1 MQFARR
7 RGEHEQGSA
16 PADFVLVGSLLTVF
30 ALAIV
35 QLTLVLHVRN
45 TLIDA
50 AASAARYGSLADRTR
65 GDARLRADELVG
77 TAIGGSYASDI
88 SVGDSIFQGMRVLEV
103 RIKAPLPLVG
113 LVGPERALEVVGRAP
128 LQ

>member
-1 MQFARR
+1 MKCERR
-7 RGEHEQGSA
+7 RGEHERGSA
-16 PADFVLVGSLLTVF
+16 PADFVFVGSLLTAF

-35 QLTLVLHVRN
+35 QLTLVMHVRN
-45 TLIDA
+45 ILIDA

-65 GDARLRADELVG
+65 EDARTRAAELVG
-77 TAIGGSYASDI
+77 TAVGGSYASDI
-88 SVGDSIFQGMRVLEV
+88 SVGDSVSHGIRVLEV

-113 LVGPERALEVVGRAP
+113 LVGPERALEVVGHAP

>member
-1 MQFARR
+1 MGQR
-7 RGEHEQGSA
+7 GSA
-16 PADFVLVGSLLTVF
+16 PAEFVMVGSLLTTL
-30 ALAIV
+30 ALAIA

-50 AASAARYGSLADRTR
+50 AASAARHGALADRTA
-65 GDARLRADELVG
+65 GDARERAAQLVETTVG
-77 TAIGGSYASDI
+77 QAYASDI
-88 SVGDSIFQGMRVLEV
+88 VVGNSVVEGLRVLEV

-113 LVGPERALEVVGRAP
+113 LLGPDRVVEVAGHAP